1 MYYYCVMCMAFL
13 FFLLMDVVFIEF
25 NFMKYL
31 LLRNI
36 VFTLDPARTGA
47 LPPPISSLL
56 RHSIAAWGHPPT
68 TPMLGVPFI
77 LLDC

>member
-1 MYYYCVMCMAFL
+1 MCMAFL

-56 RHSIAAWGHPPT
+56 RHSGLGSPPHHT
-68 TPMLGVPFI
+68 NAGCSFYFI
-77 LLDC
+77 RLYCV

>member
-1 MYYYCVMCMAFL
+1 MCMAFL

-36 VFTLDPARTGA
+36 VFTLGPAGGMGA
-47 LPPPISSLL
+47 SPPPISSLL
-56 RHSIAAWGHPPT
+56 RHSGLGSLPPLHQCWVIVLSFGYKVAT
-68 TPMLGVPFI
+68 
-77 LLDC
+77 